1 MLCYVG
7 IMSVTILDWCPGIFV
22 VSSGHSDPITA
33 FNSLSSNQHQQQTQF
48 PTKMPRWFCPGILKY
63 YVLLH
68 DVVEGEDAKYDIA
81 QYHNLTLRSA
91 YRWVSL
97 TPPTLCCVLWS
108 TCGTCVTCSTVSNTM
123 HFITYFYVVMNSIKC
138 VVVKHELQNLNSC

>member
-1 MLCYVG
+1 MHATCILSRKHSISTGTCFNTEN
-7 IMSVTILDWCPGIFV
+7 SSCTILHQCPGLFV

-33 FNSLSSNQHQQQTQF
+33 FNTLSSNQHQQQTQF

-81 QYHNLTLRSA
+81 QYQNLALRSA
-91 YRWVSL
+91 YYRLMSS
-97 TPPTLCCVLWS
+97 LCCVFWS
-108 TCGTCVTCSTVSNTM
+108 TCD
-123 HFITYFYVVMNSIKC
+123 TYKCYPVRNS
-138 VVVKHELQNLNSC
+138 S